1 MRASDLLPIPNFGD
15 PAGCV
20 AITGGPAP
28 DMVLDSSSRGG
39 TEIADVQKPE
49 ICSVEFRGQKSLEAL
64 PGSCASTADA
74 TAWRSSAGVASC
86 PRETIQSQAKAT
98 EGKAGMAGAI
108 GPVRR
113 STAGTGLRVGA
124 SARTDRLSMPAL
136 GYASNVSDLGVTA
149 GETAT
154 NSPVTATRRL
164 DDLGSVQD
172 GLKMSTDGQPNA
184 GLSSACIERPIEVG
198 VTAGRDRQP
207 IPDGRATAVR
217 TFGPGIVLAKLEAE
231 LASFVVELNARDRLM
246 RRHRLDYDDPP
257 PLFLT
262 RQRDDLGREHDQSIR
277 SDTGSTLSQALRAL
291 SGRVLLPVHGE
302 RLP

>member
-20 AITGGPAP
+20 AIT
-28 DMVLDSSSRGG
+28 
-39 TEIADVQKPE
+39 
-49 ICSVEFRGQKSLEAL
+49 
-64 PGSCASTADA
+64 
-74 TAWRSSAGVASC
+74 SA
-86 PRETIQSQAKAT
+86 RSQAKAT
-98 EGKAGMAGAI
+98 EGKAGTAGVT

-113 STAGTGLRVGA
+113 STAGTGLRVGE

-136 GYASNVSDLGVTA
+136 GYASNVSEIGVTA

-154 NSPVTATRRL
+154 NLPVTATRRL

-172 GLKMSTDGQPNA
+172 GLKMSRDGQPNA

-207 IPDGRATAVR
+207 IPDARSAAAR
-217 TFGPGIVLAKLEAE
+217 TFSSGDVLAEMETE
-231 LASFVVELNARDRLM
+231 LASFVAELNARDRLM

-262 RQRDDLGREHDQSIR
+262 SRRDDPGREHDQSIR
-277 SDTGSTLSQALRAL
+277 SDRTPSLSQVLRAL
-291 SGRVLLPVHGE
+291 SGRVLLPVNGE